1 MAEMLKLDNIHKTF
15 NPGTINE
22 KIALNGVNLTLNE
35 GDFVT
40 VIGGNGAG
48 KSTTLNA
55 IAGVWPIDSGKIYI
69 GGDDVT
75 KLSEHKRAK
84 YLGRVFQDPM
94 TGTAT
99 TMSIE
104 ENMAIAA
111 RRGEKRGLSWG
122 ITHQE
127 RDTYREMLK
136 ALDLGLEDR
145 LTSKVGLLSGGQRQA
160 ITLLMASIKKPKL
173 LLLDEHTAA
182 LDPKTAAKVLEI
194 SDKII
199 AENHLTA
206 MMVTHNMKDA
216 IVHGNRLIMMHEG
229 KVILNISCE
238 EKKKLT
244 VEYLLHQFEKVSGEE
259 FANDKALLS

>member
-136 ALDLGLEDR
+136 TLDLGLEDR

-206 MMVTHNMKDA
+206 MMVTHNIKDA

-229 KVILNISCE
+229 KVILNLSGE

-244 VEYLLHQFEKVSGEE
+244 VEDLLHQFEKVSGEE

>member
-206 MMVTHNMKDA
+206 MMDTHNMKDA

-229 KVILNISCE
+229 KVILNI
-238 EKKKLT
+238 
-244 VEYLLHQFEKVSGEE
+244 
-259 FANDKALLS
+259 

>member
-136 ALDLGLEDR
+136 TLDLGLEDR

-199 AENHLTA
+199 AGNHLTA

-229 KVILNISCE
+229 KVILNISGE

-244 VEYLLHQFEKVSGEE
+244 VEDLLHQFEKVSGEE